1 MFVSDT
7 RTRHFR
13 NSSTPSFATAST
25 LIHGMFRLLMAGA
38 NPYAPSTSLQI
49 SHRVQINFACGFRK
63 GKHSI
68 PCPAT
73 TFNVPAPGSP
83 PRFTAPVQC
92 SRSLTPR
99 ITSPPKRQYRKIS
112 CPKAQFRQ
120 QAITESAEF
129 AGKHLLRSLIWAISA
144 EPAGTKKTE
153 LLIQVARPIRSF
165 LCAALL
171 RRPAG

>member
-1 MFVSDT
+1 M
-7 RTRHFR
+7 
-13 NSSTPSFATAST
+13 
-25 LIHGMFRLLMAGA
+25 
-38 NPYAPSTSLQI
+38 
-49 SHRVQINFACGFRK
+49 
-63 GKHSI
+63 
-68 PCPAT
+68 
-73 TFNVPAPGSP
+73 
-83 PRFTAPVQC
+83 
-92 SRSLTPR
+92 
-99 ITSPPKRQYRKIS
+99 KIS

-120 QAITESAEF
+120 PATTESAGI